1 MERKV
6 EREEKTKGKREKT
19 VVRDRQFP
27 NMKEEERQAPHMQL
41 QAAAI
46 YPISRVF
53 RLV

>member
-41 QAAAI
+41 QPFTQSVECSDL
-46 YPISRVF
+46 YK
-53 RLV
+53 